1 MNDTRKTCFILV
13 IFQIIIDLVYI
24 TLCVLA
30 IFGELTISPF
40 VAFMFGLALLVE
52 HVLKCLSI

>member
-30 IFGELTISPF
+30 IFGELTIDV
-40 VAFMFGLALLVE
+40 VA
-52 HVLKCLSI
+52 LKYHLITTKMNIL